1 MKDLIV
7 ENKME
12 IKVSSY
18 YIVFC
23 EFHDF
28 HNDKMFSAVGSLK
41 LNIEIYLIDGIY
53 FLYS

>member
-12 IKVSSY
+12 IKVVSCR
-18 YIVFC
+18 IVFC
-23 EFHDF
+23 EFHSF
-28 HNDKMFSAVGSLK
+28 RNDETFPAVDSLK